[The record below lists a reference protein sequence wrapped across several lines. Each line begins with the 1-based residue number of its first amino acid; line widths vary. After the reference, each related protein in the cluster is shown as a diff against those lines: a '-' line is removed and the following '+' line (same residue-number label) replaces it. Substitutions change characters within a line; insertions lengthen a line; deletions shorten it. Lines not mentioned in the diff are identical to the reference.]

1 MGNTASLQNR
11 LELTVTVEREDPL
24 RHTPAGM
31 PVLEMWLRHH
41 SRQTI
46 ATLERDVTCEIQ
58 AVVLG
63 ELAKRLA
70 GKMAG
75 NSVHCTG
82 FLNQRSMR
90 NPRLVLHIEFVEFV
104 KG

>member
-1 MGNTASLQNR
+1 MQNR
-11 LELTVTVEREDPL
+11 LELTATVTTEAPL

-31 PVLEMWLRHH
+31 PVLELWLRHH

-90 NPRLVLHIEFVEFV
+90 NPRLVLHIESVEFV